1 MSLRFRKLIT
11 DGKLI
16 PHDTKLEV
24 LDDIDIELIEK
35 G

>member
-16 PHDTKLEV
+16 PHDTKMEV
-24 LDDIDIELIEK
+24 IEDLDIELIEK